1 MPEAEIGRVMGFFA
15 RPMVAGIELAGEL
28 KVGDRIHTNGNT
40 TDLEI
45 AVESMQIQNDD
56 VSEASAGD
64 EVGVKVS
71 DRLRPG
77 DKVYKMED

>member
-1 MPEAEIGRVMGFFA
+1 
-15 RPMVAGIELAGEL
+15 MVAGIELAGEL